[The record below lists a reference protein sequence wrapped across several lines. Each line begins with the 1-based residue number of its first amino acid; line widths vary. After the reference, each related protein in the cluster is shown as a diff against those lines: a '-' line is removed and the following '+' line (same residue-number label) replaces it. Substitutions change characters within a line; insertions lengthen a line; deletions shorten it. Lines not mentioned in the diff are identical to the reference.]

1 MKISAASPMVRFGAV
16 ALALGVALAL
26 TGCLQ
31 SSTPLS
37 LPTSTHPATHSAKP
51 SAQPIPTPTP
61 TSTPTRFVEDCG
73 ILLTQAQV
81 YAYNPNYVADTAYS
95 PKAGTVAAAIKSSEG
110 QTCGW
115 IDETSSV
122 ILEVGVATPG
132 AAGLASARAAASTG
146 TPITADGEQG
156 YFGVA
161 NGIGSAQFFF
171 GRLWLDVSS
180 QDFTVPADA
189 AAVYSVVVQ
198 NQLSAGG

>member
-1 MKISAASPMVRFGAV
+1 MVRFGAV

-115 IDETSSV
+115 IDENADHR
-122 ILEVGVATPG
+122 GWR
-132 AAGLASARAAASTG
+132 AGLFWG
-146 TPITADGEQG
+146 GERHWVG
-156 YFGVA
+156 AVLFRPPLAGRFVA
-161 NGIGSAQFFF
+161 GLHRPG
-171 GRLWLDVSS
+171 
-180 QDFTVPADA
+180 
-189 AAVYSVVVQ
+189 
-198 NQLSAGG
+198 